1 MTNHERRKAH
11 EQDMKR
17 EQEIKRAALLS
28 AIESGELTASEKVQ
42 AVKMLNDLKDGNH
55 RHNKGRQ
62 TPRVL

>member
-28 AIESGELTASEKVQ
+28 AIESGKLTASEKVQ
-42 AVKMLNDLKDGNH
+42 AVKMLNELK
-55 RHNKGRQ
+55 RW
-62 TPRVL
+62 